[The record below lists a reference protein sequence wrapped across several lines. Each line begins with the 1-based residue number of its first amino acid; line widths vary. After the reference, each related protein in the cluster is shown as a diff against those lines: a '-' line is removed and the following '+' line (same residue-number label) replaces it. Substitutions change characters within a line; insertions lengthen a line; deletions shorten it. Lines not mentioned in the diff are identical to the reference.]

1 MLKQKK
7 ISETGYLLFSVQE
20 TRKFKVCGMGGAV
33 VVAIADEGLLASLF
47 YGRKERAGDYMQMRA
62 QDR

>member
-1 MLKQKK
+1 MLKQEK
-7 ISETGYLLFSVQE
+7 ISKTGYLLFSVQE
-20 TRKFKVCGMGGAV
+20 TGKFKVCGAGSG

-47 YGRKERAGDYMQMRA
+47 CGRKERAGDYMQMRE